1 MSLEEA
7 LGDPGFEN
15 WLVNRV
21 LNELAARGAKLPDYV
36 VSELKPTSDGV
47 RLRLVRVVKLRRG
60 DYREAG
66 LFHEKSYS
74 SQEVLYL
81 YREYK
86 EEKSRAV
93 RVLG

>member
-21 LNELAARGAKLPDYV
+21 LSELAARGVKLPEYV
-36 VSELKPTSDGV
+36 VSELKPVSDGV
-47 RLRLVRVVKLRRG
+47 RLKLVRVVKLKNG

-66 LFHEKSYS
+66 LFREESYS
-74 SQEVLYL
+74 FQEVLYL

>member
-1 MSLEEA
+1 LSLEEI

-21 LNELAARGAKLPDYV
+21 LNELAARGVKLPEYV
-36 VSELKPTSDGV
+36 VSELKPASDGV
-47 RLRLVRVVKLRRG
+47 RLKLVRVVKLRRG
-60 DYREAG
+60 DYREAD

-74 SQEVLYL
+74 PQEVLYL
-81 YREYK
+81 YREYE
-86 EEKSRAV
+86 EEKSKTV